1 MRDRHNIKKQTQ
13 RQNSM
18 AKTLRISFELR
29 NAYNVNSVIY
39 ALKQIFLIKKII
51 PESAYGMGNLKVL
64 FNILALFKEIT
75 GAFIGKLLYIAVMIF
90 MVSGLYKGVEQSDA
104 YIHILFL
111 LTFVGAMINTYL
123 FNPSRDKYYAIVLL
137 RMNAKEYA
145 IVNYGYE
152 LIKVFVG
159 FMLFGCILGG
169 ISGVPAYVNIIIQF
183 FVVGAKLTSS
193 AAGLYRYEKWQ
204 YDPNENSADKIKVIS
219 TLLLLLAAYGLPA
232 LKIIIPVQ
240 VSAVIM
246 IVMIFTGILSIRK
259 ILTFDHY
266 RTVYGKMLKEA
277 DVQIEKADNVK
288 LEESR
293 KAIQIDD
300 SDEIACNKKGF
311 EYLNLL
317 FVNRHKKILWKP
329 VMRISVICLMVVI
342 AAIVSPFMFSDVKAG
357 TKELLMKELPI
368 SLFIMYF
375 INRGASFTQALF
387 MNCDHSLLTYTF
399 YRKPNAILELFKIRL
414 KGIIKINLVPAV
426 MLGCGF
432 AMTLFLVAPHIN
444 PINYLIVLVTFPAE
458 SIFFSVHYLVIYYL
472 LQPYNAGTEIKSG
485 MYQVV
490 TALTYVV
497 CYAMIQIKIPTFVFG
512 MAAIGFS
519 MLYCVT
525 ACVLVYKIAPKTF
538 KLRA

>member
-1 MRDRHNIKKQTQ
+1 MRNRQDGKEQSKT
-13 RQNSM
+13 QNSM

-29 NAYNVNSVIY
+29 HTYNVNAGIY
-39 ALKQIFLIKKII
+39 ALKQVFLIKKII
-51 PESAYGMGNLKVL
+51 PESAYGMGNLKVF
-64 FNILALFKEIT
+64 FNILALFKEII
-75 GAFIGKLLYIAVMIF
+75 GAFIGKLIYIFAMIF
-90 MVSGLYKGVEQSDA
+90 MVSGLYSGVKQSDT
-104 YIHILFL
+104 YVHILFL

-159 FMLFGCILGG
+159 FMIFGCILGG
-169 ISGVPAYVNIIIQF
+169 ISGVPAYVNVMIPF

-193 AAGLYRYEKWQ
+193 AVGLFRYKKWQ
-204 YDPNENSADKIKVIS
+204 YNLSENSADKIKVIS

-232 LKIIIPVQ
+232 LKIVIPVQ
-240 VSAVIM
+240 VSVIIM
-246 IVMIFTGILSIRK
+246 TVTIFTGIMSIRK
-259 ILTFDHY
+259 ILAFDQY
-266 RTVYGKMLKEA
+266 RAIYGKMLKEA

-293 KAIQIDD
+293 KAIRIDN
-300 SDEIACNKKGF
+300 SDEITVNKKGF

-317 FVNRHKKILWKP
+317 FVSRHKKILWKP
-329 VMRISVICLMVVI
+329 AMRISVICLMVVI
-342 AAIVSPFMFSDVKAG
+342 AAMISPFMFSDVKDG
-357 TKELLMKELPI
+357 TKELLLKELPI

-375 INRGASFTQALF
+375 INRGTSFTQALF

-399 YRKPNAILELFKIRL
+399 YRKPRAILELFKIRL
-414 KGIIKINLVPAV
+414 KGIIKINLVPAII
-426 MLGCGF
+426 LGCGF
-432 AMTLFLVAPHIN
+432 AMTLFFVAPHIN

-472 LQPYNAGTEIKSG
+472 LQPYNAGTEMKSG
-485 MYQVV
+485 MYQVI

-512 MAAIGFS
+512 IVAIGFS
-519 MLYCVT
+519 ILYCII

-538 KLRA
+538 KIRA